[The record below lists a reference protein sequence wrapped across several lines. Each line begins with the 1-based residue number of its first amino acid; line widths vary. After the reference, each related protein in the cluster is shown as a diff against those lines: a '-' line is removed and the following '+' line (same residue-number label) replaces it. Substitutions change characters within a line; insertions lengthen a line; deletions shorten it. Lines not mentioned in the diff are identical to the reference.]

1 MFYVTKYKM
10 HYAIKGLDAC
20 ASDMIKA
27 VRKCQADEAQSLN
40 VRVKKVSGTHEI
52 YYCVA
57 METLHMDW
65 TRGLPDATNNTEHE
79 SYLRKKYS
87 M

>member
-27 VRKCQADEAQSLN
+27 VRKCQTDEAQSLN
-40 VRVKKVSGTHEI
+40 V
-52 YYCVA
+52 
-57 METLHMDW
+57 
-65 TRGLPDATNNTEHE
+65 TE
-79 SYLRKKYS
+79 
-87 M
+87 